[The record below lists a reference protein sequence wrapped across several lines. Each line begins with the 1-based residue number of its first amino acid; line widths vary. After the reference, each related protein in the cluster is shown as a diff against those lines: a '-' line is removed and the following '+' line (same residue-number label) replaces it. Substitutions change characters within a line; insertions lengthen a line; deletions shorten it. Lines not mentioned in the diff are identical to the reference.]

1 MILQV
6 KMYSIPFPSFN
17 GDSRNRVVGL
27 DLLRISLAFLIFM
40 FHSHIHILH
49 CDYGIFN
56 GFVRMGAIAMTGFFM
71 LSGYALTLSTGKQNM
86 ADIKDVKN
94 FYLKRLIAIIPLYY
108 TYALI
113 NVAINIA
120 TNGGGNVAKEE
131 LLLFPIEAL
140 GLQTIFASLFNY
152 SHNGGSWFISCI
164 LICYFIF
171 PLIKNLTKDISDNT
185 RIKIIVVLSVILLW
199 GPIVQHHFHTCSIYE
214 NPFFRLFEFTIGI
227 LVCQVN
233 MSQEINILIVK
244 ILRSYIAC
252 FLTIL
257 VLIFGVS
264 IAFRIGVPADFMLY
278 NWIALPCF
286 ISLLFSLG
294 YIKLSGLQGSKI
306 VQYLSAISY
315 SLFLS
320 QLLIV
325 WKIVKDAMDTI
336 GLNSN
341 IANILLSATICFTIA
356 NILHYFI
363 EKPSSRYLKTKFL
376 K

>member
-1 MILQV
+1 MNLILG
-6 KMYSIPFPSFN
+6 KN
-17 GDSRNRVVGL
+17 KEGRNRVIGL

-49 CDYGIFN
+49 CDYGLLN
-56 GFVRMGAIAMTGFFM
+56 EFVRMGAIAMTGFFM

-86 ADIKDVKN
+86 ADLKEVKK

-108 TYALI
+108 TYALL
-113 NVAINIA
+113 NVAINIL
-120 TNGGGNVAKEE
+120 TNGGGNIIKEE
-131 LLLFPIEAL
+131 LLLFPVEAL

-164 LICYFIF
+164 LICYFVF
-171 PLIKNLTKDISDNT
+171 PLIINLTRDISNNT
-185 RIKIIVVLSVILLW
+185 RTAIIVILSALLLW
-199 GPIVQHHFHTCSIYE
+199 GPIVQRHFHTCSIYE
-214 NPFFRLFEFTIGI
+214 NPFFRLFEFSIGM

-233 MSQEINILIVK
+233 EREGAPNLIVK
-244 ILRSYIAC
+244 TLRSPFAC
-252 FLTIL
+252 IFTIS
-257 VLIFGVS
+257 VLIVGVRV
-264 IAFRIGVPADFMLY
+264 ALRIGVPADFMLY

-286 ISLLFSLG
+286 VSLLFSLG
-294 YIKLSGLQGSKI
+294 HIKLISLQGSTI
-306 VQYLSAISY
+306 VRYFSALSY

-325 WKIVKDAMDTI
+325 WTIVKDAMDII
-336 GLNSN
+336 GFNSN

-356 NILHYFI
+356 NVLHYFI
-363 EKPSSRYLKTKFL
+363 EKPSTRYLKNRLL